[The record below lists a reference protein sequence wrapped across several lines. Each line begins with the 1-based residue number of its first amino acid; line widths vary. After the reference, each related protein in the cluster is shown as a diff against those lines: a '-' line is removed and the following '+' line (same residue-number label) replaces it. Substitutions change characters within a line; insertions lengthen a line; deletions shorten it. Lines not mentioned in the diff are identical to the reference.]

1 MALIKN
7 DTNKKY
13 TVIAKS
19 LQHSLIIAQNN
30 KYCRQIWK
38 LLVNE
43 NSNLPAIQICVNL
56 NLHASVSAGHKQARP
71 AGTVLALLN

>member
-30 KYCRQIWK
+30 NKQADLKALGQREFKSAC
-38 LLVNE
+38 
-43 NSNLPAIQICVNL
+43 NSNMCQFKFACISIGR
-56 NLHASVSAGHKQARP
+56 S
-71 AGTVLALLN
+71 